1 VKNEYESAKTESS
14 MKLIKSLSC
23 RGLGIIFPSLNQ
35 VVEAASDYGFQAVD
49 LPIMELWQSGE
60 DPSSIREI
68 MESHGLVPGASP
80 LPLFWRG
87 TEWEFQENMESKFE
101 PLIHFAREIGLT
113 RLYTRVNESLQQGES
128 FQDALDWHC
137 QRLSRLLTVI
147 QGSGL
152 RLGLE
157 TVGVSSFR
165 QGRPAFL
172 STLKSVRNNLAELF
186 DSYDHL
192 GLLVD
197 LFHLHAANETLEEA
211 IGPFTERIV
220 GVHMAD
226 LPRPLQRSEI
236 IDDQRGFPETSGL
249 VPIAKNLSQL
259 ADMGVDAPVMVET
272 VRDCFDHQNLEFH
285 QKIQYLA
292 STVSKVWP
300 DTTG

>member
-1 VKNEYESAKTESS
+1 

-23 RGLGIIFPSLNQ
+23 RGLGITFPGLNQ
-35 VVEAASDYGFQAVD
+35 VVEAASDHGFHAVD
-49 LPIMELWQSGE
+49 LPLLELWQSGV
-60 DPSSIREI
+60 DPSTIREI
-68 MESHGLVPGASP
+68 MESRGLVPGASP

-87 TEWEFQENMESKFE
+87 TEREFQENLELKSE
-101 PLIHFAREIGLT
+101 PLVHFAREIGLS

-128 FQDALDWHC
+128 FQDALDWHR
-137 QRLSRLLTVI
+137 QRLSRLLMVI

-172 STLKSVRNNLAELF
+172 STLQSVRNNLAELF

-211 IGPFTERIV
+211 IGPFSDRIV
-220 GVHMAD
+220 GIHMAD
-226 LPRPLQRSEI
+226 LPCPLPRSEI
-236 IDDQRGFPETSGL
+236 IDNQRGFPETSGL
-249 VPIAKNLSQL
+249 VPIAENLSQL
-259 ADMGVDAPVMVET
+259 AAMGVDAPVMVET
-272 VRDCFDHQNLEFH
+272 VRDCFDDQNLGFH
-285 QKIQYLA
+285 AKIQYLA

-300 DTTG
+300 DTTD